1 MNEMF
6 INSATIGV
14 VLSIFAYQL
23 GVFLKKKTNSS
34 LLNPLLVS
42 IVIVM
47 AILVIFHVDYESYN
61 SSAKYLSYLLT
72 PATVSLAIPLYRQME
87 ILKKNFKAIILS
99 VLAGSITSMGVI
111 LVMAMLF
118 GLSHE
123 EYVTLLPKSIT
134 TAIGMGVSE
143 ELGGYVTITV
153 AVIIVTGILGNII
166 GETVCKV
173 FRIKNPISRGLA
185 LGTSAHA
192 IGTTKAM
199 EMGEVEG
206 AMSSLAIVVA
216 GLITVV
222 GASVFAMFW

>member
-99 VLAGSITSMGVI
+99 VLAGALTSMGVI
-111 LVMAMLF
+111 LVMAILF

-134 TAIGMGVSE
+134 PAIGMGDSE